1 METLRIVYDGIEKV
15 IPFLKGDTLLSVLR
29 KNGYEISANCGGN
42 GTCNKCKVYLM
53 EGENVTAVS
62 SCKTLAKAGMRVIVP
77 SVRGEGLVTDA
88 KTQTD
93 GESGIGLAL
102 DIGTTT
108 LAFYFVDFAT
118 GETLK
123 RVSCLNPQSAFG
135 ADVISRVEYATAH
148 GVNELTQVLKIRVNG
163 VISAFHEEFHKPV
176 KRLAVTGNTVM
187 LHIFAGEEIASF
199 GKYPFTPVFLE
210 SRTLGA
216 ELGYRA
222 EEVLLLPSI
231 SPFVGADITCGAI
244 ATRLTQSGTNLLVD
258 LGTNGEMLLS
268 HQGKLYATSVAAG
281 PAFEGAGISCGMGGV
296 EGAISQI
303 RGENGAFSIT
313 TVGNVPPKGICGSG
327 LVDGVAY
334 LLKQGVID
342 ETGAFQT
349 EEDRFTFAPAVSL
362 TAGDV
367 RAFQLAKS
375 AVRAGIETLL
385 KVANITQVDR
395 LFVCGGMG
403 FYLDKDSAVT
413 VGLFPESMREKIVS
427 AGNTAG
433 LGAKACLL
441 SKKARENA
449 CEIATSA
456 EVVSLSNRADFT
468 ELFMEH
474 MFFPL

>member
-15 IPFLKGDTLLSVLR
+15 IPFYKGDSLLSVLR
-29 KNGYEISANCGGN
+29 NNGYEISANCGGN
-42 GTCNKCKVYLM
+42 GTCNKCKVYLV
-53 EGENVTAVS
+53 EGGKVTAVS
-62 SCKTLAKAGMRVIVP
+62 SCKTLAKADMRVIVP

-108 LAFYFVDFAT
+108 LAFYFVDLAT

-135 ADVISRVEYATAH
+135 ADVISRVEYATNH
-148 GVNELTQVLKIRVNG
+148 GVNELTQTLKMRING
-163 VISAFHEEFHKPV
+163 VISAFSEEFHQSV

-199 GKYPFTPVFLE
+199 GKYPFTPAFLE
-210 SRTLGA
+210 SRKYAKG
-216 ELGYRA
+216 LGYQA
-222 EEVLLLPSI
+222 EEVLLLPSV
-231 SPFVGADITCGAI
+231 SSFVGADITCGAI
-244 ATRLTQSGTNLLVD
+244 ATNLTANGTNLLVD

-303 RGENGAFSIT
+303 SEKNGNLTLT
-313 TVGNVPPKGICGSG
+313 TVGNQPPKGICGSG
-327 LVDGVAY
+327 LIDGIAY

-349 EEDRFTFAPAVSL
+349 EEDQFAFAPNVLL

-403 FYLDKDSAVT
+403 FYLNKDSAVT
-413 VGLFPESMREKIVS
+413 VGLFPAHMREKIVS

-433 LGAKACLL
+433 LGAKQCLL
-441 SKKARENA
+441 SAAARKKASA
-449 CEIATSA
+449 LSVSA
-456 EVVSLSNRADFT
+456 EVIPLSTRADFT

-474 MFFPL
+474 MFF